1 MRSYD
6 YSQREGVEELSWERF
21 AQLSVILTEKLA
33 DLSIDLV
40 VGIARAG
47 LLPAT
52 VVACGL
58 RRELYPVRVTRRVDD
73 VVSFEHPVWKVDAPP
88 AVEGKAVAVVDEIA
102 DTGETLAIV
111 ADRVSEI
118 GAERTII
125 ASLIAHNWAEPAPE
139 VVALVT
145 DALVIFPWDKH
156 VYVEGRWQVHPELV
170 RALGLQGQ

>member
-88 AVEGKAVAVVDEIA
+88 AV
-102 DTGETLAIV
+102 
-111 ADRVSEI
+111 
-118 GAERTII
+118 
-125 ASLIAHNWAEPAPE
+125 
-139 VVALVT
+139 
-145 DALVIFPWDKH
+145 
-156 VYVEGRWQVHPELV
+156 
-170 RALGLQGQ
+170 